1 MVVTK
6 TPGVVD
12 MCWYSADGGDSVSVV
27 MDFAAVMM
35 RREKRAISL
44 LFSLFF
50 SLKCFCMP
58 YPTKL
63 DNSVLLLV

>member
-35 RREKRAISL
+35 RREKRAISFFNFQIL
-44 LFSLFF
+44 KIFKFSLFF
-50 SLKCFCMP
+50 LLKCFCM
-58 YPTKL
+58 
-63 DNSVLLLV
+63 